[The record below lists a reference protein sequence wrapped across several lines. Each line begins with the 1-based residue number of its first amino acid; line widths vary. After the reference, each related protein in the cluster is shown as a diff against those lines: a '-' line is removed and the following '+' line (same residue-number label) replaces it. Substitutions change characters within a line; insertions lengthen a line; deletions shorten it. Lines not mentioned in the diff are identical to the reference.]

1 MPMANRAAQFVPF
14 SALSGHGDAIDETAR
29 LTDDR
34 IQLSEDEQRQLS
46 QRLLHALSLKDSV
59 PPPVYT
65 FTYFIPDER
74 KDGGRY
80 AMISGSIKKVD
91 ETERLL
97 HLSDGTTLPLDCI
110 ISISDRCQNGNP

>member
-1 MPMANRAAQFVPF
+1 MANRAAQFAPF
-14 SALSGHGDAIDETAR
+14 AALSGHGDAIGETAR
-29 LTDDR
+29 LTEDR
-34 IQLSEDEQRQLS
+34 IQLSEEEQRQLS
-46 QRLLHALSLKDSV
+46 QRLLQALSLKDSV

-80 AMISGSIKKVD
+80 AQISSSIKKVY

-97 HLSDGTTLPLDCI
+97 HLSDGTTLPLDSI
-110 ISISDRCQNGNP
+110 ISISDCRQNG